1 MTLDLRPMRCPFR
14 NLGILVA
21 MLSLSALGQTTF
33 VRESKPEA
41 GKANLYFFRAAQRDR
56 SQTFV
61 DILLAGRKIG
71 LLGAGEYF
79 VISISPGRYTL
90 AANSPVASNRRYV
103 SPTTLEVRPN
113 MEYFVEVSETERT
126 NTMVDILPIAAGKST
141 VPVPIVTEST
151 NVIVR
156 RWEVSERHIDELPID
171 DILSCSKVDAS
182 P

>member
-1 MTLDLRPMRCPFR
+1 
-14 NLGILVA
+14 
-21 MLSLSALGQTTF
+21 
-33 VRESKPEA
+33 
-41 GKANLYFFRAAQRDR
+41 
-56 SQTFV
+56 
-61 DILLAGRKIG
+61 
-71 LLGAGEYF
+71 
-79 VISISPGRYTL
+79 
-90 AANSPVASNRRYV
+90 
-103 SPTTLEVRPN
+103 

>member
-1 MTLDLRPMRCPFR
+1 MRCPFL
-14 NLGILVA
+14 NLGVLVA

-41 GKANLYFFRAAQRDR
+41 GRANLYFFRAAQWDK

-61 DILLAGRKIG
+61 EILLAGRKIG

-79 VISISPGRYTL
+79 VISINPGRHTL
-90 AANSPVASNRRYV
+90 AANSPVGSNRRYV

-113 MEYFVEVSETERT
+113 MEYFVEVSETKRT